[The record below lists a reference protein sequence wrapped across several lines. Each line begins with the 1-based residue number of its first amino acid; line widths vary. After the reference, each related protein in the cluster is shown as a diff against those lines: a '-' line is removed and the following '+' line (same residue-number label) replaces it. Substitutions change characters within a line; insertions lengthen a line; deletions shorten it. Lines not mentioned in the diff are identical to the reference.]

1 MDFLTLATS
10 RYSVRKFTDMQI
22 EDEKLARILEAGR
35 VAPTAANR
43 QPQRIYLIQSRQWR
57 DKIKEFTKYDFN
69 SPMYMIIGY
78 DKTISWKSRYD
89 GHDGGPVDCA
99 IVATQMMLQ
108 AWEIGIATTWIASF
122 DPLIMK
128 EVMALPEEFEPVL
141 MFAIGYAVDG
151 YEPSPMHSQ
160 RNPWVEG
167 INLFTK

>member
-10 RYSVRKFTDMQI
+10 RYSVRKFTDTQI
-22 EDEKLARILEAGR
+22 EQDKLDRILEAGR

-43 QPQRIYLIQSRQWR
+43 QPQRIYLVKSNQQR

-69 SPMYMIIGY
+69 SPLYMIIGY
-78 DKTISWKSRYD
+78 DQSVSWKSRYD
-89 GHDGGPVDCA
+89 GHDGGAVDCA

-122 DPLIMK
+122 DPVLMK
-128 EVMALPEEFEPVL
+128 QVMDLPADFQPVL
-141 MFAIGYAVDG
+141 MFAIGYAIDG

-160 RNPWVEG
+160 RNPLVEG
-167 INLFTK
+167 INLFTR